1 MTAWDGTSCNSC
13 FSRSTDSTVS
23 HYYGARDSRV
33 IGTDVWCE
41 KNIGAQ
47 CGNTNFRGI
56 VTKPHGGKGVKRH
69 PRSVKWLVGSVKLIQ
84 TTRLPCVL
92 SVTGEECNIECR
104 CIVNANANANAVAAQ
119 MLVGWRADVQCIRYE
134 ERYWMH
140 LLSSRLSETR
150 YSRNDCSVYACQHHI
165 SMSGLTRNVK
175 KHTNGTSRNE
185 RRGSKS
191 GAREIVCQVA
201 NETPPTKNLRPRRA
215 LNIYD
220 IPYDKHMYYRTL
232 TFAVNVD
239 SILVHVS
246 KLYFLLSVFSG

>member
-1 MTAWDGTSCNSC
+1 
-13 FSRSTDSTVS
+13 
-23 HYYGARDSRV
+23 
-33 IGTDVWCE
+33 
-41 KNIGAQ
+41 
-47 CGNTNFRGI
+47 
-56 VTKPHGGKGVKRH
+56 
-69 PRSVKWLVGSVKLIQ
+69 
-84 TTRLPCVL
+84 
-92 SVTGEECNIECR
+92 
-104 CIVNANANANAVAAQ
+104 
-119 MLVGWRADVQCIRYE
+119 
-134 ERYWMH
+134 MH

-246 KLYFLLSVFSG
+246 KLYFLLLPMLRHRCHALRVDAKSRTLYEYQLLQYVYE